1 MSIFP
6 ATEQYRSYPEGISII
21 YYRRRLILP
30 TFLTDVGKAI
40 NWHALK
46 ISFIIKTKNE
56 LIIMNKYYDTTC
68 TCIKKVLSPSIL
80 MWINAA
86 GFFVTAWIQNKPKL

>member
-1 MSIFP
+1 
-6 ATEQYRSYPEGISII
+6 
-21 YYRRRLILP
+21 
-30 TFLTDVGKAI
+30 
-40 NWHALK
+40 
-46 ISFIIKTKNE
+46 
-56 LIIMNKYYDTTC
+56 MNKYYDTTC

>member
-1 MSIFP
+1 
-6 ATEQYRSYPEGISII
+6 
-21 YYRRRLILP
+21 
-30 TFLTDVGKAI
+30 
-40 NWHALK
+40 
-46 ISFIIKTKNE
+46 
-56 LIIMNKYYDTTC
+56 MNQYYDT